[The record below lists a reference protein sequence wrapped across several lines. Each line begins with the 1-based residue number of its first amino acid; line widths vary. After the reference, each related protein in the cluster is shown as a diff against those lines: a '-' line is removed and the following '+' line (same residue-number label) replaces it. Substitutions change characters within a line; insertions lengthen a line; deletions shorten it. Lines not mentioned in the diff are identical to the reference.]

1 MNKEQ
6 FNCLISKQIRYL
18 RPHALKFTRD
28 EDDAEDLIQ
37 DTLIKAIVNW
47 DKFRDD
53 TNIKG
58 WLFIIMRNLFV
69 NQYRKK
75 KYKTCPIETEEA
87 IQLRVNN
94 TAESS
99 INIQY
104 INSLLEKLPNHYQ
117 QPLRMFIDGYKYHE
131 INYTLQSP
139 IGTTKN
145 RIHKARKLLTKAILS
160 AEN

>member
-1 MNKEQ
+1 M
-6 FNCLISKQIRYL
+6 
-18 RPHALKFTRD
+18 KFTQN
-28 EDDAEDLIQ
+28 EDDAKDLIQ

-75 KYKTCPIETEEA
+75 KYITCPIEQAEDF
-87 IQLRVNN
+87 QLRVNN
-94 TAESS
+94 AAESNM
-99 INIQY
+99 NIQY
-104 INSLLEKLPNHYQ
+104 INSLLNKLPCQYQ
-117 QPLRMFIDGYKYHE
+117 QPLQMFIDGYKYQE
-131 INYTLQSP
+131 INDKLKGP

-145 RIHKARKLLTKAILS
+145 RIYKARKILIKALLPE
-160 AEN
+160 EN

>member
-6 FNCLISKQIRYL
+6 FNYLISKQIRYL
-18 RPHALKFTRD
+18 KPHALKFTRN
-28 EDDAEDLIQ
+28 EDDAKDLIQ

-75 KYKTCPIETEEA
+75 KYIICPIESEEA

-94 TAESS
+94 EAES
-99 INIQY
+99 NMHIQY
-104 INSLLEKLPNHYQ
+104 INSLLHKLPSRYQ
-117 QPLRMFIDGYKYHE
+117 QPLQMFIDGYKYHE
-131 INYTLQSP
+131 INDTLKGP

-145 RIHKARKLLTKAILS
+145 RIYKARKLLIEALS
-160 AEN
+160 EKN